1 MIREGAI
8 VFWNSNQVV
17 SKKKIKEED
26 KSNQMGPDVDRFIGQ
41 HKQTERNTNTLAS
54 FVVYN
59 SFHMCWESELWCKVN

>member
-17 SKKKIKEED
+17 SKKKIKKEE

-41 HKQTERNTNTLAS
+41 HKQTERNTKM
-54 FVVYN
+54 FQKYYY
-59 SFHMCWESELWCKVN
+59 H

>member
-17 SKKKIKEED
+17 SKKKIKEEE

-41 HKQTERNTNTLAS
+41 HKQTERNTKTKFFKSTIITKTLAS
-54 FVVYN
+54 FVLYN
-59 SFHMCWESELWCKVN
+59 SYMY

>member
-41 HKQTERNTNTLAS
+41 HKQTERNTNTNFSKL
-54 FVVYN
+54 
-59 SFHMCWESELWCKVN
+59 L

>member
-17 SKKKIKEED
+17 SKKKIKEEE

-41 HKQTERNTNTLAS
+41 YKQTERNTNTNFSKL
-54 FVVYN
+54 
-59 SFHMCWESELWCKVN
+59 L

>member
-17 SKKKIKEED
+17 SKKKIKEEE

-41 HKQTERNTNTLAS
+41 HKQTERNTKTNVFKITIITKTLAS

-59 SFHMCWESELWCKVN
+59 SYMY

>member
-17 SKKKIKEED
+17 SKKKIKEEE

-41 HKQTERNTNTLAS
+41 HKQTEIQTQIFQNY
-54 FVVYN
+54 YN
-59 SFHMCWESELWCKVN
+59 H